1 MATTGLG
8 STARMETL
16 RQALARLEQ
25 QGFVRALRPCAD
37 GRLEY
42 GQGQRLEPES
52 LVIEE
57 VVRFEGE
64 SNPEDQAVLYALR
77 SADGSVRGT
86 FSTSYGPGMDPASVA
101 VIERL
106 PPLPDGAARPS

>member
-1 MATTGLG
+1 
-8 STARMETL
+8 METL
-16 RQALARLEQ
+16 REALARLERD
-25 QGFVRALRPCAD
+25 GFQRAFRPCVD

-42 GQGQRLEPES
+42 ARDQRIDPED

-64 SNPEDQAVLYALR
+64 SDPEDQAVLYALR
-77 SADGSVRGT
+77 TADGSVRGT
-86 FSTSYGPGMDPASVA
+86 FSTAYGPGMDPASVA

-106 PPLPDGAARPS
+106 SPLLSRDAPTPGSP